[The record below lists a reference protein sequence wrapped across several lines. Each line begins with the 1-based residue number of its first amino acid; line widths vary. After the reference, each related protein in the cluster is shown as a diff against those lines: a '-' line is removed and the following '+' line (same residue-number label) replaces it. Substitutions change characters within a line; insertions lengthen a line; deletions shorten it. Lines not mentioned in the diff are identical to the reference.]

1 MPFIYMETTH
11 DTTVNGECGGC
22 GQWLRAAEHVVITF
36 EHTAENHPN
45 VTGIEP
51 ACRECAQKNG
61 LDNVLRTEMDSEE
74 KQVFAYV
81 TSVLDESPDNS
92 YHDLPEET
100 VDAIIVHL
108 RLTSLYG
115 IDGQQL
121 AENII
126 LAADAVIMPFE

>member
-1 MPFIYMETTH
+1 MPFTYMETTH
-11 DTTVNGECGGC
+11 NTTVNGECGGC
-22 GQWLRAAEHVVITF
+22 GQWLRAADHVVITF
-36 EHTAENHPN
+36 EPTAENHPN

-51 ACRECAQKNG
+51 ACHECVQKNG
-61 LDNVLRTEMDSEE
+61 LDNVLRADMASDE

-81 TSVLDESPDNS
+81 TSVLDESPDQS

-108 RLTSLYG
+108 RLTSLHG
-115 IDGQQL
+115 IDDQQL

-126 LAADAVIMPFE
+126 SAADAAMPFE